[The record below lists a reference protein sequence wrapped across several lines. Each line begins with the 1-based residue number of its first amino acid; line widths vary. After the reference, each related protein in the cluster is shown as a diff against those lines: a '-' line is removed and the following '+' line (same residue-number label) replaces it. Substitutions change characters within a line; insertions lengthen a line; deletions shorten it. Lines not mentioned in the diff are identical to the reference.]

1 MSSTATKKDEM
12 AASVSNLPKTQ
23 ISGSKSVPYP
33 SPPSSPA
40 QAKAHTPEVPRVSGI
55 IARPAETLY
64 STPVTPPTTPPR
76 QSTASRV
83 AQKKPTENNVDVG
96 TLRTRLGLQNR
107 LCGGRTKSGRPCRIS
122 SPTANA
128 AQVTAQLKSM
138 VSLTQSSPELEAAL
152 DKLAM
157 LVHCN
162 YHDNGLPKKARIED
176 WTAVFPAGEV
186 DPDPAATVEKRIRKI
201 LSLESTQCIGIA
213 ASTGSRCQRNIGGQK
228 VQHCLA
234 TVEEIV
240 KPHVYLDDAYLD
252 GLLKVLETNMYCH
265 LHVKQKP
272 LKLVSSWKSSIVD
285 CRKGM
290 LLKSS
295 ESSTP
300 ELRRGSIRVT
310 NTPRSDTSSTTTSA
324 GSVVSRGRLPT
335 PNFDRDL
342 STFWPAAY
350 DTSPFKIIPKSAA
363 ERLADYKSSCA
374 KVKNE
379 MTKELDPKDP
389 SSGYVYMYEVDGNK
403 GFVKI
408 GYTGRSVEERHQD
421 WDFAC
426 NRAPRALYP
435 LPSGSAA
442 AVQNPHRIEELCHAE
457 LDHRRIRIEC
467 KTCLK
472 QHLEWF
478 EVSPAE
484 AIAVIQKWSK
494 WMATDPYQ
502 RIELRSGVKWTI
514 REEERKRTRDMDRF
528 LKEISVSPK

>member
-12 AASVSNLPKTQ
+12 AASMSNLPKTQ

-33 SPPSSPA
+33 SPPNSPA
-40 QAKAHTPEVPRVSGI
+40 QTKAHTPEVPRVFVNK
-55 IARPAETLY
+55 ARPADTLY

-96 TLRTRLGLQNR
+96 SLRTRLGLQNR

-228 VQHCLA
+228 
-234 TVEEIV
+234 
-240 KPHVYLDDAYLD
+240 
-252 GLLKVLETNMYCH
+252 TNMYCH

-435 LPSGSAA
+435 LPSGPAA

-467 KTCLK
+467 KACLK

-484 AIAVIQKWSK
+484 AIAVIKKWSK

-514 REEERKRTRDMDRF
+514 KEEERKRTRDMDRF